1 MNTPSLPPLV
11 TEYLVNT
18 QTATRATM
26 LNFDNVFD
34 FEKYFKYRLDI
45 VGLSASAELNLL
57 MKFGSTTDG
66 KTTYT
71 DDTSSDYWSRL
82 TGGSSSNTNIDTYE
96 AAKSDALIY
105 SGTYL
110 SSEPTFP
117 SVMETYF
124 YSNNGGVVT
133 LHRGMIPDSG
143 NSPFAISGGGV
154 GTSLSIDSFR
164 ICTADE
170 TAGVGTIAGTFNLYA
185 YSVAS

>member
-1 MNTPSLPPLV
+1 MNQLV
-11 TEYLVNT
+11 TEYLVHT
-18 QTATRATM
+18 QNPTRGTM

-34 FEKYFKYRLDI
+34 WEKYFKYRLDI
-45 VGLSASAELNLL
+45 IGLSASAELNLL
-57 MKFGSTTDG
+57 MKFGSTTDN

-71 DDTSSDYWSRL
+71 DDTCSDYWSRL

-96 AAKSDALIY
+96 TAKSDALIY

-110 SSEPTFP
+110 SSKPTFP

-143 NSPFAISGGGV
+143 NSPFAITGGGV
-154 GTSLSIDSFR
+154 ATSLSIDSFR
-164 ICTADE
+164 ICLDDSTANL
-170 TAGVGTIAGTFNLYA
+170 GTIAGTFNLYGYA
-185 YSVAS
+185 VAS